1 MNQLIVTPM
10 TLSGAAS
17 GNVPNK
23 LQSAVVAIIGGGV
36 SGAATAFHLANA
48 AATAA
53 PTIAAPQII
62 VFEPRENLGK
72 GLAYDT
78 AEPAH
83 RINVPAARMSLLSDD
98 PEHFLRWIAEHAATA
113 GDGDALR
120 PDGAL
125 FPRRSVFGNYVNAML
140 QPLIASGA
148 IEHRRTPVSHVLRDD
163 ARWLIIDGDGT
174 ETWADIVVI
183 ATSHPPPVAPGQL
196 QAVLKDHPRFV
207 PDPTRSG
214 ALAAIRPLDRVLVV
228 GNGLTSADVIAALAL
243 KGHEGPITA
252 ISRRGLRSRGHAA
265 VAQDPAGDLLAQP
278 AFTALTL
285 LKNIRAE
292 IRQAALE
299 GRTWHSVIDQV
310 RAQGQALW
318 QILPLVERQRIV
330 RHLRPFWDVH
340 RFRVAPQVEA
350 ALDAA
355 IAQGRLEILSGS
367 VAASRIEA
375 DAIHCTLRL
384 RRSSATVEKT
394 YDAVVVTTGPG
405 HGGILASQPFLA
417 ELAQS
422 GYLELDPTGLGL
434 SCTRNSEAIGPV
446 AGVTPSLLIAGPL
459 ARGTFGE
466 LMGLP
471 QVTDHAVFVAEA
483 IAKCLQTHTLQ
494 TAQNPL

>member
-1 MNQLIVTPM
+1 MNQLIVNPM
-10 TLSGAAS
+10 TLSGLAS
-17 GNVPNK
+17 GEAPGEP
-23 LQSAVVAIIGGGV
+23 QPPVVAIIGGGV
-36 SGAATAFHLANA
+36 SGAATAFHLAQA
-48 AATAA
+48 GGASA
-53 PTIAAPQII
+53 PDIPTPAII
-62 VFEPRENLGK
+62 VFEPRERLGK

-83 RINVPAARMSLLSDD
+83 RINVPAARMSLLSED
-98 PEHFLRWIAEHAATA
+98 PEHFMRWIAAHAATA
-113 GDGDALR
+113 GDDDALR

-125 FPRRSVFGNYVNAML
+125 FPRRSVFGDYVHAML

-148 IEHRRTPVSHVLRDD
+148 IEHRRTSVAHLLREG
-163 ARWLIIDGDGT
+163 AQWLIVDGDGAQT
-174 ETWADIVVI
+174 RADIVII

-196 QAVLKDHPRFV
+196 QAVLKQHLRFV
-207 PDPTRSG
+207 PDPTRAG
-214 ALAAIRPLDRVLVV
+214 ALSAIRTSDRVLVV

-243 KGHEGPITA
+243 RGHEGQITA

-265 VAQDPAGDLLAQP
+265 VAQDPAGDFLAQP
-278 AFTALTL
+278 AFTARALV
-285 LKNIRAE
+285 KNIRAE
-292 IRQAALE
+292 IRQAAIE
-299 GRTWHSVIDQV
+299 GRTWHGVIDQV

-318 QILPLVERQRIV
+318 QVLPLAERRRIV

-384 RRSSATVEKT
+384 RRSAKTIEKT

-417 ELAQS
+417 ELAQN
-422 GYLELDPTGLGL
+422 GYLELDATGLGL

-471 QVTDHAVFVAEA
+471 QVTDHAVFVAGRVAE
-483 IAKCLQTHTLQ
+483 CLQTQPLQ
-494 TAQNPL
+494 AAQNPP

>member
-1 MNQLIVTPM
+1 MNQLIVNPM
-10 TLSGAAS
+10 TLSGA
-17 GNVPNK
+17 VPGAAPK
-23 LQSAVVAIIGGGV
+23 GSQRPVIAIVGGGV
-36 SGAATAFHLANA
+36 SGAATAFHLALSNQNP
-48 AATAA
+48 A
-53 PTIAAPQII
+53 PEII
-62 VFEPRENLGK
+62 VFEPRECLGK

-83 RINVPAARMSLLSDD
+83 RINVPAARMSLLTEEPD
-98 PEHFLRWIAEHAATA
+98 HFLRWIATHSATA
-113 GDGDALR
+113 GDDDALR

-125 FPRRSVFGNYVNAML
+125 FPRRSVFGDYVNAML
-140 QPLIASGA
+140 QPLVASGA
-148 IEHRRTPVSHVLRDD
+148 VQHRRMAVAHVLRDGP
-163 ARWLIIDGDGT
+163 RWSIITDDGT
-174 ETWADIVVI
+174 QTTADIVVI

-207 PDPTRSG
+207 PDPTRAG
-214 ALAAIRPLDRVLVV
+214 ALAAIRPSDRVLVV

-243 KGHEGPITA
+243 KGHNGLITA
-252 ISRRGLRSRGHAA
+252 ISRRGLRSRGHAP
-265 VAQDPAGDLLAQP
+265 VAQDPAGDFLTEP
-278 AFTALTL
+278 AFTARVL
-285 LKNIRAE
+285 LKNIRNA
-292 IRQAALE
+292 IRQATLD
-299 GRTWHSVIDQV
+299 GRTWHGVIDQV

-318 QILPLVERQRIV
+318 QVLPLVERQRIV

-340 RFRVAPQVEA
+340 RFRIAPQVEA

-355 IAQGRLEILSGS
+355 IAEGRLEILAGS

-375 DAIHCTLRL
+375 DAIPCTLRL
-384 RRSSATVEKT
+384 RRCPGTIEKT

-417 ELAQS
+417 ELSHS

-471 QVTDHAVFVAEA
+471 QVTDHAVFVAARIVE
-483 IAKCLQTHTLQ
+483 CLQAHTPK
-494 TAQNPL
+494 TAQNLL